1 MSESLGLILL
11 KAGVIT
17 PKDLIEA
24 HTVQDGE
31 PLEKRLVALGMA
43 SEEQI
48 KRAIAAHVEQQTR
61 PPLQPRLRPSLRPV
75 VRPQLK
81 KYTRYH

>member
-17 PKDLIEA
+17 PRDLIEA
-24 HTVQDGE
+24 HTRSSDE
-31 PLEKRLVALGMA
+31 PLARRLVALGMA

-48 KRAIAAHVEQQTR
+48 AHAVSSHVEMCAR
-61 PPLQPRLRPSLRPV
+61 PSLEPRLRPSLRPPMRKP
-75 VRPQLK
+75 VRHRL
-81 KYTRYH
+81 H